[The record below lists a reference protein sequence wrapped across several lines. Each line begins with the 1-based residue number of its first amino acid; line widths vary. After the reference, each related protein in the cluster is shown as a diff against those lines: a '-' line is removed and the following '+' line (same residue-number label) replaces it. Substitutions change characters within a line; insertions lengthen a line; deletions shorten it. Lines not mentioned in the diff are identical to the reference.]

1 MSEQIIAEISP
12 LEAWKMLASDNNSVL
27 IDVRSRVEFEYV
39 GHPIGAINIPWQD
52 APASQVNPDFV
63 DMVRASLQ
71 TDKTDA
77 KKVEDLTLLLLCRS
91 GSRSMAAAVE
101 LKKSGFRNLFNVAE
115 GFEGKLD
122 GDKHRGTINGWRFH
136 KLPWQQG

>member
-91 GSRSMAAAVE
+91 GARSMAAAVE

>member
-12 LEAWKMLASDNNSVL
+12 QEAWEVLASDKNSVL
-27 IDVRSRVEFEYV
+27 IDVRSKVEFDYV
-39 GHPIGAINIPWQD
+39 GHPIGAINIPWQE
-52 APASQVNPDFV
+52 APAWQVNPEFIN
-63 DMVRASLQ
+63 MVRASLQ
-71 TDKTDA
+71 AGKTST
-77 KKVEDLTLLLLCRS
+77 KQVEDLKLLLLCRS
-91 GSRSMAAAVE
+91 GARSMAAAVA
-101 LKKSGFRNLFNVAE
+101 LKNNGFENLFNVAE